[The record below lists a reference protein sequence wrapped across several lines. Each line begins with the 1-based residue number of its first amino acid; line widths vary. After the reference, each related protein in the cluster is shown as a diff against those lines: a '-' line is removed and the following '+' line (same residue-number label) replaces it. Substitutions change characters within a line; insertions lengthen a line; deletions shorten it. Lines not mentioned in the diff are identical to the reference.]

1 MMDNPDI
8 TIITTE
14 TFEKWL
20 SSIADIRS
28 RRKIIL
34 RIQRLKVGNFGDYKS
49 VGKEILEL
57 RIHHGP
63 GYRVYFSKKGNVLV
77 ILLSG
82 GDKDSQK
89 TDIKK
94 AQQIWQEIK
103 DEIEKL

>member
-1 MMDNPDI
+1 MDNPDI